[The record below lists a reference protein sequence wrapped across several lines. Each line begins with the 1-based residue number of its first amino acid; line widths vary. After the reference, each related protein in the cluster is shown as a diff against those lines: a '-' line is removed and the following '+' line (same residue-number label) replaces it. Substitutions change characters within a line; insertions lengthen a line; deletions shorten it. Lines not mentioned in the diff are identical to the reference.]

1 MPSPGFRRSL
11 PALDLS
17 PAESTQVRIDPEQE
31 LAASQIALEAA
42 KAGAFGGPV
51 AGNIGRSMVSYKD
64 WLRGIE
70 SDPLVFRGM
79 KSGPVENP
87 VAINPDPARRW
98 RKAAYGSPSLTEAS
112 TYVGDHGVIYPI
124 RLHPTSV
131 VGYEEALEDPF
142 YLSDRATRV
151 QQENRIPDWNRAAAA
166 QPPGEVLVAHLEELS
181 RGPQPSIAGARYE
194 GGAPHY
200 AWTEGTRAT
209 PLSPISKSDAVEYL
223 EAAAE
228 RVGRPFYDPRI
239 YEEVLGKMGPE
250 WAKEEAYDEDA
261 HRAAVDEIPNDPRFK
276 PTRGARAAQFLKGM
290 VKEALRPKNIAI
302 DALIGSGVG
311 AASAL
316 AGYEAGQPR
325 SAGVFNLPGE
335 YRQALSQED
344 LLAQIEA
351 KNVRKEALRQQY
363 IDEVNSLHGPGT
375 LQPGARIEE
384 ISNYLGPV
392 RGLQGR

>member
-1 MPSPGFRRSL
+1 MR
-11 PALDLS
+11 
-17 PAESTQVRIDPEQE
+17 
-31 LAASQIALEAA
+31 
-42 KAGAFGGPV
+42 
-51 AGNIGRSMVSYKD
+51 
-64 WLRGIE
+64 
-70 SDPLVFRGM
+70 
-79 KSGPVENP
+79 
-87 VAINPDPARRW
+87 
-98 RKAAYGSPSLTEAS
+98 
-112 TYVGDHGVIYPI
+112 DHGVIYPI

-142 YLSDRATRV
+142 YLSGRAARI
-151 QQENRIPDWNRAAAA
+151 QEDNRIPDWNRAAAA
-166 QPPGEVLVAHLEELS
+166 QPPGEVLVAHLGGRS
-181 RGPQPSIAGARYE
+181 RGPQPSIAGARYK

-228 RVGRPFYDPRI
+228 RTGRPFYDQRI
-239 YEEVLGKMGPE
+239 YAEMLEGMSPLSLE
-250 WAKEEAYDEDA
+250 SEQHLRWAKEEAYDEDA

-290 VKEALRPKNIAI
+290 AKEALRPKNLAI

-325 SAGVFNLPGE
+325 SSGVFNLPGE
-335 YRQALSQED
+335 YQQALTQED
-344 LLAQIEA
+344 LLAQVEV
-351 KNVRKEALRQQY
+351 KNARKEALRQQY